1 MRKVMFASLA
11 ALVVASA
18 VAVPSAAAQSLGG
31 CQLQGTAQFSPG
43 LNSGSQNFAYS
54 FGGAVEGCQSSQSGV
69 PTGGTVSAGQT
80 IPEQVTNSITGVT
93 HTVNYQEPASSGSG
107 GCASSTTQGIAL
119 ATWSD
124 GTHTVIAYSTTGALA
139 AVSLSGSVAPS
150 MTLSAVNNPE
160 PGDPTTFTIATNRYA
175 GESAIGLLAFQPPD
189 PTACTTPAGV
199 TAAGIS
205 GVIGLGSA

>member
-18 VAVPSAAAQSLGG
+18 VVIPSAAAQSLGG
-31 CQLQGTAQFSPG
+31 CQLQGTARFSPG
-43 LNSGSQNFAYS
+43 LNSGSQNFDYGFS
-54 FGGAVEGCQSSQSGV
+54 GALEGCQSSQSGA
-69 PTGGTVSAGQT
+69 PTSGTVTAGQ
-80 IPEQVTNSITGVT
+80 ILPEQVTNSITGVT
-93 HTVNYQEPASSGSG
+93 HTVNYQEPMASGSG
-107 GCASSTTQGIAL
+107 GCASSTTQGEAL

-124 GTHTVIAYSTTGALA
+124 GTHTVVAYSTTGALA

-150 MTLSAVNNPE
+150 MTLSAVNGE
-160 PGDPTTFTIATNRYA
+160 PGDPTTFTIGSSRYA